1 MKLTIPLGYK
11 GELSGKYKVFLKPG
25 RNVKFRDFKLRTH
38 QVPSQD
44 ADVSQDFR
52 IWNNIWIE
60 TKV

>member
-1 MKLTIPLGYK
+1 MKETHHPIGLQGRTL
-11 GELSGKYKVFLKPG
+11 GKYKVFLKPV

-52 IWNNIWIE
+52 I
-60 TKV
+60 